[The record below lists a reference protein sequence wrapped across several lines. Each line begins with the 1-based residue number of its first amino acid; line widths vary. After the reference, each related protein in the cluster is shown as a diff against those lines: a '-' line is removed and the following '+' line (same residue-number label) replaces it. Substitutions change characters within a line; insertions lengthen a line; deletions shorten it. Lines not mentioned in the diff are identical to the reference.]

1 MPNTDSDLVLVE
13 RMRGGDTGAL
23 EALMER
29 YASRCYGLAFG
40 ILRNTADAE
49 EVLQDVVLTLFQ
61 KIHTFEGR
69 SALGSWIYRVTTNA
83 ALIKRR
89 GRRSDR
95 EVSLDAQ
102 LPGFQPDEHREGDR
116 AYLVADWSRTPE
128 ADLMSHET
136 RAILQR
142 AIENL
147 PEQFRA
153 VLVLRDVEGLS
164 NEDVAEIVGDS
175 VPAVKSRVHRARM
188 ALREELTRHLG
199 PRQAGSRARC
209 SR

>member
-1 MPNTDSDLVLVE
+1 
-13 RMRGGDTGAL
+13 
-23 EALMER
+23 MER

-116 AYLVADWSRTPE
+116 ACLVADWSRSPE

-147 PEQFRA
+147 PEQSRA